1 MAWGHATSTDLARWD
16 EHAPA
21 LLEDESHMV
30 FSGSAVIDRAN
41 TGGFGRDAM
50 IAIHTAS
57 MRGEQPRQTQW
68 LAISRDYGAS
78 WKRFA
83 GNPVLDLG
91 LADFRDPCVF
101 WHEDTRRWV
110 MVVALSV
117 ENAAGIF
124 ISTDLRNWHET
135 GRIEGE
141 SAPGNLW
148 ECPALIELP
157 VAGTNRTHWLFKV
170 DALNDA
176 PASGALYQT
185 GTFDG
190 ECFIPDVSEWQ
201 ILDQGMDF
209 YAAIPWNGPNDAKG
223 RPCWIGWMGNHR
235 YQHDF
240 PTRGWR
246 GVMSL
251 PRRLEL
257 VLHESGLRLAQSIEP
272 TVTQLFDAARPVAAG
287 QSTVPIA
294 CRIDLAS
301 GFSGMLQIEDGPST
315 AISVERQDGEILIRR
330 VDEELPF
337 LSFEREIALPRRQG
351 LSLYVDSET
360 CEILSSD
367 GTVAVSLQHRPQH
380 ARLALH
386 TDDPAKVSV
395 APLGKRTAT

>member
-30 FSGSAVIDRAN
+30 FSGSAVVDRAD
-41 TGGFGRDAM
+41 TAGFGRDAM
-50 IAIHTAS
+50 IAIYTAS
-57 MRGEQPRQTQW
+57 MREEPPRQTQW
-68 LAISRDYGAS
+68 LAISRDKGAS
-78 WKRFA
+78 WERFA

-101 WHEDTRRWV
+101 WHDPTRRWV
-110 MVVALSV
+110 MVVALSA
-117 ENAAGIF
+117 ENAACIF
-124 ISTDLRNWHET
+124 VSADLRNWCET
-135 GRIEGE
+135 GRIEAG

-157 VAGTNRTHWLFKV
+157 VAGTSRTHWLFKV
-170 DALNDA
+170 DALHGV
-176 PASGALYQT
+176 PGSGALYRT

-190 ECFIPDVSEWQ
+190 ECFVPDTSEWL

-209 YAAIPWNGPNDAKG
+209 YAAIPWNGPRDAKG

-240 PTRGWR
+240 PARGWR

-257 VLHESGLRLAQSIEP
+257 VRHESGLRLTQSIDP
-272 TVTQLFDAARPVAAG
+272 AVMQLFDVAQPVEAEEAAI
-287 QSTVPIA
+287 PIA

-301 GFSGMLQIEDGPST
+301 EFSGMLRIDDGPSK
-315 AISVERQDGEILIRR
+315 AISVERQNGEILIRR

-337 LSFEREIALPRRQG
+337 LSIERAIALPRGQG
-351 LSLYVDSET
+351 LSLYIDSET

-380 ARLALH
+380 ATLALH

-395 APLGKRTAT
+395 APLS